1 MMNTSKFK
9 REFIVPVVQK
19 NNNEKP
25 SRTTCF
31 DIVT

>member
-9 REFIVPVVQK
+9 REIIVPVVQN

-25 SRTTCF
+25 SLTTCF